1 MKQVPKL
8 AFFAIGAAAIVGEA
22 WAKDPEYVSIP
33 MEITVDKPAAEVW
46 AKIGGWCVDGKWLY
60 ATNTIPCEVTSGNG
74 EMGSVRVVANRV
86 TEVLVAKTELSY
98 GYAQP
103 AVEGKFYNLYHG
115 FLEARPIDAKSTKV
129 IYTLML
135 DMSDQADQAA
145 KDALIAGRRKSME
158 GALANAKKVVEG

>member
-1 MKQVPKL
+1 MTRLSKL
-8 AFFAIGAAAIVGEA
+8 AACVISVAAIASAA
-22 WAKDPEYVSIP
+22 WARDPDYVSIP
-33 MEITVDKPAAEVW
+33 MEITVNKPAAEVW
-46 AKIGGWCVDGKWLY
+46 AKIGGWCVNGKWLY
-60 ATNTIPCEVTSGNG
+60 ASNSIPCEVTSGNG
-74 EMGSVRVVANRV
+74 EMGSVRVVAGRV

-135 DMSDQADQAA
+135 DMSDQAEQVA
-145 KDALIAGRRKSME
+145 KDAMVAGRRKSIE
-158 GALANAKKVVEG
+158 GALANAKKAIEG